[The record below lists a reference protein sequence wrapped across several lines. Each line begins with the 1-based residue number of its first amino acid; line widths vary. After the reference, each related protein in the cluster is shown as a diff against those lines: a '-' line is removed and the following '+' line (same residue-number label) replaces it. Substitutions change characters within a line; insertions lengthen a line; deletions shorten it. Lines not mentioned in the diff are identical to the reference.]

1 MTADGTVH
9 RKVPSTAA
17 ADGGYAETAATTYL
31 SAAAHLRAPMLP
43 ASAMQRIP
51 VGTAGIGSMLDSA
64 TGNGKPLPVGRA
76 YARRVLRLG
85 PLMERT
91 PGINAQAI
99 AWHCRAARRQV
110 WVRDIVSALA
120 AVFSG
125 LVVIVAVGLLAFR
138 LAPRKARRQATIVA
152 VAVVLVLVAVARAGP
167 ALLLLPVAGAVVCCV
182 AFFTDN
188 LLARHRLRRLRTT
201 RNIRRQE
208 PDSEPPVAGPPEDP
222 ECEVVP
228 YAMDRI
234 VGAGVAYDAA
244 NIPIAVDK
252 PAAGREPEHFQ
263 ARDLLKH
270 IAENVR
276 AQGRPEQPTHGI
288 PQLDVALVLAV
299 PELLWIDHAHSAQ
312 SSEIY
317 RCADSPQTGAE
328 KRAYVRAGAA
338 TWDGQLVV
346 SLFISVALEG
356 KYLSVGVRPHLLPP
370 VVDDLRI
377 VHGLEA
383 RHFLV
388 HVSHAAVDAAR
399 ELRQLGVRVAQWPG
413 SDKKGRRK
421 RKEHRRHELISPR
434 EAYAE
439 PGPDHIGQQ
448 DDAWRIIRTVQSR
461 VFDVTERF
469 LEDKG
474 IDTEEFASQVQYI
487 VQNSVIVQ
495 GQAGTVQ
502 NVHGDG
508 AQASNQQGPRKGG
521 SS

>member
-76 YARRVLRLG
+76 YARRVLRSG

-110 WVRDIVSALA
+110 WVRDVVSALA

-125 LVVIVAVGLLAFR
+125 LVVIVAVGLLTFR
-138 LAPRKARRQATIVA
+138 LAPRKARGQATIVA
-152 VAVVLVLVAVARAGP
+152 IAAVLVLVAVARAGP
-167 ALLLLPVAGAVVCCV
+167 ALLLLPVAGAAVCCV
-182 AFFTDN
+182 AFLADN
-188 LLARHRLRRLRTT
+188 LLARHRLRRLRTR
-201 RNIRRQE
+201 RNVPGPSPDGDVQVIE
-208 PDSEPPVAGPPEDP
+208 PREDP
-222 ECEVVP
+222 GCEVVP

-234 VGAGVAYDAA
+234 VGAGVSQGAST
-244 NIPIAVDK
+244 IRIAVDK
-252 PAAGREPEHFQ
+252 PAEDVDPSPFSAS
-263 ARDLLKH
+263 DLLRH
-270 IAENVR
+270 IADN
-276 AQGRPEQPTHGI
+276 AQAQAHPHPLTHGI
-288 PQLDVALVLAV
+288 PQLDVALVLGV
-299 PELLWIDHAHSAQ
+299 PEPQWIESRRPVPTSVVYERADNPQ
-312 SSEIY
+312 S
-317 RCADSPQTGAE
+317 GAA
-328 KRAYVRAGAA
+328 KRAYIRARAV
-338 TWDGQLVV
+338 TWDGQIVV
-346 SLFISVALEG
+346 SLYVSVVLEG
-356 KYLSVGVRPHLLPP
+356 KYLSVIVRPHVLPP

-377 VHGLEA
+377 VDGLGS

-388 HVSHAAVDAAR
+388 HVSHATVDASR
-399 ELRQLGVRVAQWPG
+399 ELRQLGVRLAQWPG
-413 SDKKGRRK
+413 SDKKNRRK
-421 RKEHRRHELISPR
+421 RKEHRRKELISPR

-439 PGPDHIGQQ
+439 FEPDHITQE
-448 DDAWRIIRTVQSR
+448 DDMLRIIGTIRTR
-461 VFDVTERF
+461 VFDVTEQF
-469 LEDKG
+469 LKDKG
-474 IDTEEFASQVQYI
+474 IDTDDFASQVQYI
-487 VQNSVIVQ
+487 VQNSVIVH
-495 GQAGTVQ
+495 GPASNVQ

-508 AQASNQQGPRKGG
+508 AQAANQQGPRKGA